1 MSKPFTEEQNNWLVE
16 NFGCSYKELTEKF
29 NEKFGTNYRWTREG
43 YNPIERRCRRIG
55 LSRHKTSYGFTPEE
69 DAWLMENAERF
80 SSGWLS
86 RNIEKVSG
94 RKHSAEAIKMHV
106 REWLGIHKGCGG
118 IREDTVQTYKKPLG
132 SICSWGK
139 QARIKIYDTGDDK
152 VDWYPYGRYLYEQH
166 YGIKLPSE
174 YQVVHLDGDKTNF
187 DIENLCAV
195 SHSEHAILSINKW
208 HGKGEI
214 TKTAISYARLRLL
227 LKRADGVSDE

>member
-1 MSKPFTEEQNNWLVE
+1 MSKPFTEEQNNWLIE
-16 NFGCSYKELTEKF
+16 NYGCSYKELTEKF
-29 NEKFGTNYRWTREG
+29 NKKFGTDYVWKREG
-43 YNPIERRCRRIG
+43 YNPIERRCKRMG
-55 LSRHKTSYGFTPEE
+55 LSRYKTSYGFTPEE
-69 DAWLMENAERF
+69 DAWLKEYAERF

-86 RNIEKVSG
+86 QNIEKVSG

-106 REWLGIHKGCGG
+106 REWLEIHKGYGG

-132 SICSWGK
+132 SICSWGSRHT
-139 QARIKIYDTGDDK
+139 RIKIHDTGDDK

-174 YQVVHLDGDKTNF
+174 YQVVHIDGDNTNF
-187 DIENLCAV
+187 DIGNLCAV

-227 LKRADGVSDE
+227 LKGQVE